1 MLRYLEIKKALL
13 EMTSSMEP
21 GKKLPDRTILCKTL
35 DTSRTTLDKAIRE
48 LTEQGILRSKKG
60 SGTYVVG
67 ALDGTVENAEN
78 WCVIIPNIMDSI
90 YSGLVKGI
98 SNVAQKHNANVILC
112 NSDNDSGKQEQN
124 IKRLLVSGV
133 AGFLIVPVIAN
144 SPFENSRLYSSLI
157 KSDVPFIFCNRSV
170 DGVSAPVVTSNDFYG
185 GYIAT
190 KHLISKGYRHISFV
204 AKYKY
209 RTSMDR
215 CQGYIAALLENGI
228 PVNRRLIVVP
238 ADGNK
243 LDCRSE
249 MLRLLTDPN
258 ETVDAVFCF
267 NDDVAIKVME
277 TIKKSGRKI
286 SDEIGVIGYDNSTA
300 CDTQDPKLTSISYK
314 NEEIGEKAAS
324 LLYDL
329 CHGKPRSSEFE
340 YYLFQPEI
348 VERASCLGIRAIGQ
362 KSSI

>member
-1 MLRYLEIKKALL
+1 MLRYLEIKNELIN
-13 EMTSSMEP
+13 MTLSMNP
-21 GKKLPDRTILCKTL
+21 GQKLPDRTALCKML

-48 LTEQGILRSKKG
+48 LVNQGVLSSRKG
-60 SGTYVVG
+60 SGTYAVG
-67 ALDGTVENAEN
+67 ALDGAVDNAEN

-98 SNVAQKHNANVILC
+98 SNVAQLHNANIILC

-124 IKRLLVSGV
+124 IRRLLVSGV
-133 AGFLIVPVIAN
+133 AGFIIVPVIAN
-144 SPFENSRLYSSLI
+144 NPIENYQLYSNLI

-190 KHLISKGYRHISFV
+190 KHLISKGYRHIAFV
-204 AKYKY
+204 TKYRY

-215 CQGYIAALLENGI
+215 CQGYITALLENDI
-228 PVNRRLIVVP
+228 TINRRLIVVP
-238 ADGNK
+238 AEGGRQ
-243 LDCRSE
+243 LDCGRE
-249 MLRLLTDPN
+249 MERLLDDEN

-267 NDDVAIKVME
+267 NDDVAINVCKA
-277 TIKKSGRKI
+277 IKGRGKRI
-286 SDEIGVIGYDNSTA
+286 SDEIGVIGYDNSA
-300 CDTQDPKLTSISYK
+300 SCETQSPRLTSVSYK

-329 CHGKPRSSEFE
+329 CDNKPRSSEFE

-348 VERASCLGIRAIGQ
+348 VERESCQGL
-362 KSSI
+362 K